1 MLSFDITDKNVK
13 IIKGIESNGSIKIS
27 KAANIKIDK
36 EFIINGSVK
45 NVNELGL
52 LIQKTLL
59 MNKMSEKEAVLS
71 ISSNYTIFKELT
83 VPKVKESDF
92 PKQVKLEMQKAVGI
106 DDSYAVSYVIVGN
119 TKDQSGNEVKEG
131 SASVVTVLA
140 TACPQDLI
148 DSYREVFNFLDIQLK
163 SVMIGCNC
171 ITKLLLSDPK
181 IKEQMP
187 LLAVQVDENFI
198 NLNIYEDDKLTFSR
212 FASIDPADYN
222 NSKEYVV
229 EAVNENIFRMLQF
242 QKSRNPEK
250 LIENVIFYGDT
261 RKYDKIVSQLDDMQ
275 TSIIKVPPHI
285 KGYENLEFSEYANAI
300 GALFKRNKDT
310 EKVNL
315 LESGG
320 TASIINDKIKSDSS
334 FKGLMIGAVVGS
346 LVIMGAITGVCKFI
360 NAGIEKDIDA
370 QVSYMEDPATIADL
384 EKHENRTLMLDN
396 VRNYKNM
403 AFQADNA
410 YKSQPV
416 LNQATVNK
424 IDEILAEV
432 NEELDSIA
440 FIDNIEYSN
449 GQWAMVIADDHV
461 DALNELEG
469 VPKLPALLAQKLDE
483 CDEFFAGVEYL
494 GYSVTNESASVD
506 VPTQSAPQTPA
517 EPQVDEEGNPVEAQP
532 QAQPQTPSASVEI
545 TGQRVEF
552 QISVFLNGGDA
563 QLEDPVDEAA
573 AADETAE
580 TGEEGNE

>member
-1 MLSFDITDKNVK
+1 MLSFDITDKNVR
-13 IIKGIESNGSIKIS
+13 IIKGVEANGSIKIS

-59 MNKMSEKEAVLS
+59 MNKMNEKEAVLS

-83 VPKVKESDF
+83 VPKVKDSDF

-106 DDSYAVSYVIVGN
+106 DDTYAVSYIIVGN
-119 TKDQSGNEVKEG
+119 TKDQAGNEVKEG

-140 TACPQDLI
+140 TACPQELI
-148 DSYREVFNFLDIQLK
+148 DSYKEVFNFLDIQLK

-181 IKEQMP
+181 IKEKMP

-198 NLNIYEDDKLTFSR
+198 NLNIYEDNKLTFSR
-212 FASIDPADYN
+212 FASIDPADYG

-229 EAVNENIFRMLQF
+229 EAVNENVFRMLQF
-242 QKSRNPEK
+242 QKTRNPEAP
-250 LIENVIFYGDT
+250 IENIIFYGDT
-261 RKYDKIVSQLDDMQ
+261 RKYDKIVSNLDDME

-320 TASIINDKIKSDSS
+320 TVSIINDKIKSDSS
-334 FKGLMIGAVVGS
+334 FKVIIIGAIAGS
-346 LVIMGAITGVCKFI
+346 LIVMGGITAGLGI
-360 NAGIEKDIDA
+360 YNSGIESDIQA
-370 QVSYMEDPATIADL
+370 QVDYMEDPATVADL
-384 EKHENRTLMLDN
+384 EKYESRNVMLDN

-410 YKSQPV
+410 YKSKPV
-416 LNQATVNK
+416 LNQEKVNK
-424 IDEILAEV
+424 IDEILAAV
-432 NEELDSIA
+432 NEELGSIA
-440 FIDNIEYSN
+440 FIDNIVYTD
-449 GQWAMVIADDHV
+449 GGFAMKLADDHA
-461 DALNELEG
+461 DGINEIEG
-469 VPKLPALLAQKLDE
+469 VPQLPALFAQKLDE
-483 CDEFFAGVEYL
+483 SGVFAGVEYL
-494 GYSVTNESASVD
+494 GYSVTNESAEID
-506 VPTQSAPQTPA
+506 VPGSSQQPTTPT
-517 EPQVDEEGNPVEAQP
+517 EPTVDGEGNPVETP
-532 QAQPQTPSASVEI
+532 QQTPATSQKVEI
-545 TGQRVEF
+545 TGIRVEF
-552 QISVFLNGGDA
+552 DMVVYLKGGEA
-563 QLEDPVDEAA
+563 QLEDPI
-573 AADETAE
+573 DETE
-580 TGEEGNE
+580 SETDSTGEEGNE

>member
-106 DDSYAVSYVIVGN
+106 DESYAVSYVIVGN
-119 TKDQSGNEVKEG
+119 AKDQSGKDVKEG

-181 IKEQMP
+181 IKAQMP

-261 RKYDKIVSQLDDMQ
+261 KKYDKIVSQLDDMQ
-275 TSIIKVPPHI
+275 TSIIKVPPYV

-334 FKGLMIGAVVGS
+334 FKGLMIGAVVAS
-346 LVIMGAITGVCKFI
+346 LVIMGGITGVCKFI

-432 NEELDSIA
+432 NEELDSVA
-440 FIDNIEYSN
+440 FIDNIAYSN
-449 GQWAMVIADDHV
+449 GQWAMVIADDHI

-494 GYSVTNESASVD
+494 GYSVTSESASVN

-517 EPQVDEEGNPVEAQP
+517 EPQVDAEGNPVEAQP
-532 QAQPQTPSASVEI
+532 QQPQTPSASVEI
-545 TGQRVEF
+545 KGQRVEF
-552 QISVFLNGGDA
+552 QISVYLNGGDA